1 MQVCQEF
8 NSTWA
13 WEMERKSYLEMTVE
27 CKTGILK
34 VSISQGTYFLYINNS
49 LTFFDGDIVL

>member
-1 MQVCQEF
+1 MQIDLFVEIIFMQVCQEF

-34 VSISQGTYFLYINNS
+34 VSIITVDNINNR
-49 LTFFDGDIVL
+49 V